1 MGVEFTQAGPRRCA
15 KPGTRSRNS
24 KELDRSRP
32 DGECLSRHG
41 VTRPSVRHNE
51 RLTSPVSSDPL
62 AEHQYEAHCE
72 CVFSK
77 TGRVGVA
84 DNDVLADVSGLIDAW
99 CDRRELRALA
109 RLLPAWLA
117 NDGLTDGWAGVL
129 DALRTICADG
139 SLPGDEAIVVDR
151 CIVAVESAVYRI

>member
-1 MGVEFTQAGPRRCA
+1 
-15 KPGTRSRNS
+15 
-24 KELDRSRP
+24 
-32 DGECLSRHG
+32 
-41 VTRPSVRHNE
+41 
-51 RLTSPVSSDPL
+51 
-62 AEHQYEAHCE
+62 
-72 CVFSK
+72 
-77 TGRVGVA
+77 VGVA

-151 CIVAVESAVYRI
+151 CIVAVETAVYRI